1 MRNTQRILSL
11 LLALALVFS
20 LWSPAYALEGSGVSL
35 SMTASQPSIKVG
47 EAVTVTIETD
57 KDFTTR
63 GSGMTIY
70 YDAEKLEPDLD
81 GSTTATPLQI
91 NMVTVNGKAALRI
104 SFLPGLEPVTFSA
117 SEALAQISFKAL
129 AVTER
134 TSISMG
140 AAYLYDDLLTEIAL
154 ERPAAIDLTIEPSEV
169 LIPVTGITLDK
180 SELTLEEG
188 EMDELKAIIEPL
200 GASDPAVIWASTDET
215 VAIVSSG
222 VVKGLSSGTATITAT
237 TRDGGFSASCTVT
250 VTPPYAGYTAKM
262 PADITAVIGG
272 TIRIPVIISNK
283 DDETGYNAFDISF
296 TYDPAVLELVST
308 QIPGVTVTAKDGKI
322 NVLGY
327 GKDRTT
333 GSVPFTLEFKALK
346 LESTEVKITSAR
358 VDNSGNAVVRNAS
371 LAALIDDTTVITVTG
386 YPVTLPEGFEGES
399 TATPGEDYT
408 FTAPEDYY
416 DYTVIVTVGGKDVTV
431 TKDNHGS
438 YTIPAELVNGEI
450 VVTAT
455 KTGKTFK
462 VTLGTDMTGS
472 ATAQH
477 GTDYVATIDRDES
490 YRYTVTVT
498 IGGEEYTGY
507 AASGKTYT
515 IPGEDITGEI
525 VFTVEKTLI
534 VPVDPPGPTDPTKP
548 SDPTDPTDPTK
559 PTTYHSVTFTGSA
572 AGAAQGNATSVAH
585 GSSYTF
591 SLKKQTGYNYQ
602 ITYTMGGAAGGTISP
617 NGNGTYTVANITAPL
632 IINIEKTLN
641 IEISVHEYLT
651 LDEKSVF
658 LVLADAVLG
667 SGSVFT
673 YDGNVMYY
681 SEVYGAWCYLV
692 ITDEDL
698 DLSKVQSRV
707 KISAQDN
714 RLLESTGFDVDRNG
728 YVDWNDAQLVRDLY
742 NAKYDAFDTV
752 NMSKFLRADVN
763 ADGKLDV
770 RDVAQIAWA
779 IWKSEEERT

>member
-1 MRNTQRILSL
+1 MRNKQRILSL
-11 LLALALVFS
+11 LLALTLVFS

-57 KDFTTR
+57 KAFTTR

-104 SFLPGLEPVTFSA
+104 SFLPGLEPVTFTA
-117 SEALAQISFKAL
+117 DEPLAQIHFNAL
-129 AVTER
+129 AVTEK

-154 ERPAAIDLTIEPSEV
+154 ERPAAIDLTIEPSESY
-169 LIPVTGITLDK
+169 IPVTGITLDK
-180 SELTLEEG
+180 SELTMEEG
-188 EMDELKAIIEPL
+188 EMEALKATVEPI
-200 GASDPAVIWASTDET
+200 GASNPTVIWTSSNEK
-215 VAIVSSG
+215 VAVVSDG
-222 VVKGLSSGTATITAT
+222 VIKALAEGTATITAT
-237 TRDGGFSASCTVT
+237 TKEGEFTAACTVT

-262 PADITAVIGG
+262 PADTTAVIGG
-272 TIRIPVIISNK
+272 TIKIPVVISNK

-296 TYDPAVLELVST
+296 TYDPEILELVST

-327 GKDRTT
+327 GKDRIT

-358 VDNSGNAVVRNAS
+358 VDNSGNAVVKNAS
-371 LAALIDDTTVITVTG
+371 LATLLDDTTAITVTG
-386 YPVTLPEGFEGES
+386 YPVALPEGFEGES
-399 TATPGEDYT
+399 TATPGEAYT
-408 FTAPEDYY
+408 FTEPDDYY
-416 DYTVIVTVGGKDVTV
+416 DYTVIVTVGGKEVTV
-431 TKDNHGS
+431 TKNSDGS
-438 YTIPAELVNGEI
+438 YTIPAELVTGEI

-498 IGGEEYTGY
+498 IDGKEYTGY

-525 VFTVEKTLI
+525 VFKVEKTLI
-534 VPVDPPGPTDPTKP
+534 VPVNPPGPEDPTKP
-548 SDPTDPTDPTK
+548 SEPTDPTEPEK
-559 PTTYHSVTFTGSA
+559 PTTYHSITFTGSA
-572 AGAAQGNATSVAH
+572 AGAAQGNAASVAH
-585 GSSYTF
+585 GSSYSF
-591 SLKKQTGYNYQ
+591 SLKRQTGYNYQ
-602 ITYTMGGAAGGTISP
+602 VTYTMGGTAGGTISP
-617 NGNGTYTVANITAPL
+617 NGNGTYTVANVTGPL
-632 IINIEKTLN
+632 VINIEKTLN

-681 SEVYGAWCYLV
+681 SEGYGAWCYLV

-698 DLSKVQSRV
+698 DLSKVQSLV
-707 KISAQDN
+707 KISAQND
-714 RLLESTGFDVDRNG
+714 RVLESTGLDVDRNG
-728 YVDWNDAQLVRDLY
+728 RVDWNDAQLVHDLY
-742 NAKYDAFDTV
+742 NAKYDAFDAV
-752 NMSKFLRADVN
+752 NMSKFLSADVN
-763 ADGKLDV
+763 GDGKLDV
-770 RDVAQIAWA
+770 KDVAQIAWA